1 MNIAQSVERWIV
13 APEAAGSSPS
23 IHPHLNLTNRMTYST
38 LHELL
43 HMSPEELQASGSN
56 VKLLLETQNSMSETV
71 SDTTANVRNLTQ
83 YTIPDGKLF
92 YPEPFIAS
100 PSYLHSDLTYLHIF
114 QY

>member
-1 MNIAQSVERWIV
+1 MNTSVSLDYEYYSKLFNTMIY
-13 APEAAGSSPS
+13 SS
-23 IHPHLNLTNRMTYST
+23 IYELLEST
-38 LHELL
+38 LLQNNPTSASTTSETIKTLL
-43 HMSPEELQASGSN
+43 EGSDSAMLSSNGPTSN
-56 VKLLLETQNSMSETV
+56 VRSLL
-71 SDTTANVRNLTQ
+71 Q